1 MNNCPNCDFRS
12 RRSRFMLFLLSLLIC
27 FGIGGIHR
35 IYAGKVISGIIQL
48 CTGGGFLIWQIIDIL
63 IIVFGG
69 FTDDEG
75 RVI

>member
-1 MNNCPNCDFRS
+1 MNHCPRCDFRS
-12 RRSRFMLFLLSLLIC
+12 RRSRFVLLLLSLLIC
-27 FGIGGIHR
+27 FGLGGIHR

>member
-12 RRSRFMLFLLSLLIC
+12 RRSRFMLFLLSLLVF

-48 CTGGGFLIWQIIDIL
+48 CTAGGFLIWQLIDIL